1 MSDFVL
7 PAMLYRLKRSQ
18 FIPAPIEEVWHFFS
32 RPENLKTITPP
43 YMGFDILSEVP
54 PVMEAGIIIEYIV
67 RPIFGI
73 PLRWVTEITH
83 LHGPQHGAP
92 PYFFVDEQ
100 RFGPYTFWHHRHEFH
115 PEGDGVRMI
124 DLVHYKVPGSIIGQM
139 LHPILV
145 RPRLEE
151 IFDYRRQKIEMLF
164 GAKESTAEKSPSLSQ
179 VAAG

>member
-1 MSDFVL
+1 
-7 PAMLYRLKRSQ
+7 MLYRLRQ
-18 FIPAPIEEVWHFFS
+18 EQLIPATIDEVWHFFS

-54 PVMEAGIIIEYIV
+54 PVMEAGLIIEYIV
-67 RPIFGI
+67 RPLLGI

-83 LHGPQHGAP
+83 LRGPQHGEP

-115 PEGDGVRMI
+115 PVEGGVQML
-124 DLVHYKVPGSIIGQM
+124 DLVHYRLPGGPIGRLVHPSI
-139 LHPILV
+139 V

-151 IFDYRRQKIEMLF
+151 IFSYRQKKVEEIF
-164 GAKESTAEKSPSLSQ
+164 GASPSSP
-179 VAAG
+179 AAALTSRRIPVG

>member
-1 MSDFVL
+1 
-7 PAMLYRLKRSQ
+7 MLYRLKRAQ
-18 FIPAPIEEVWHFFS
+18 FIPAPMEEVWHFFS

-54 PVMEAGIIIEYIV
+54 PVMEAGVIIEYIV
-67 RPIFGI
+67 RPLLGI

-83 LHGPQHGAP
+83 LHGPQQGAP

-115 PEGDGVRMI
+115 PEGEGVRML
-124 DLVHYKVPGSIIGQM
+124 DLVHYKVPAGALGRM
-139 LHPILV
+139 VHPFLV

-151 IFDYRRQKIEMLF
+151 IFDYRRKRIEELF
-164 GAKESTAEKSPSLSQ
+164 GKEPTTVAPKPTPSHVTA
-179 VAAG
+179 V